1 MVVSSMERKNDDWM
15 GATEHSIEVGDL
27 PLSLPQVST
36 HTHTHTQ
43 RGKYGIFNFF
53 ISYSLVVCA
62 V

>member
-1 MVVSSMERKNDDWM
+1 MVVSSMQRKNDDWM
-15 GATEHSIEVGDL
+15 GAIEVGDL

-36 HTHTHTQ
+36 LPHTHTH